1 MSYSSNERDIKK
13 LLLVLNTSKIYKKE
27 VTRTIIESYSNN
39 LYKLTKRYKV
49 TIWSKKK
56 IEDKEYINNHPG
68 SKKKKVVNI
77 PEVYSFS
84 RQIDVLI
91 FLSQLAS
98 EVLTT

>member
-13 LLLVLNTSKIYKKE
+13 LLLALNTSKKYKKE
-27 VTRTIIESYSNN
+27 VTRTTIESYSNN
-39 LYKLTKRYKV
+39 LYKISKRYKV

-56 IEDKEYINNHPG
+56 VEDKEYINNHPE

-77 PEVYSFS
+77 PEIHSFS

-91 FLSQLAS
+91 FLSNLAS
-98 EVLTT
+98 EVLT